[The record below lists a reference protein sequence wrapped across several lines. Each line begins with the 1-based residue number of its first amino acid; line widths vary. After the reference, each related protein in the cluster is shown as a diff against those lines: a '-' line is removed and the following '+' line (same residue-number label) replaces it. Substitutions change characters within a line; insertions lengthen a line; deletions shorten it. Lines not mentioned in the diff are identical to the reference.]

1 MLNKHWRLDVNSS
14 SSLMHHIQTD
24 MLMYKLFFGQLSD
37 QQTELLTHIHTRVQ
51 GMVLCAVV
59 WSWYPSCFDRYDTM
73 MTTLPKLLLGL
84 LKKTLLLGS
93 TSWTLNITAS
103 SRCSSRELCQ
113 LKAQLNSLVYVQ
125 IIMHPCSRWHTP
137 QTSYYWWW
145 C

>member
-1 MLNKHWRLDVNSS
+1 
-14 SSLMHHIQTD
+14 

-51 GMVLCAVV
+51 GMVSVRLFEA
-59 WSWYPSCFDRYDTM
+59 DTHHALIGM
-73 MTTLPKLLLGL
+73 MTTLPKLLLSL

-125 IIMHPCSRWHTP
+125 IIMHPCSR
-137 QTSYYWWW
+137 
-145 C
+145 